1 MAVELGIDDNL
12 HQQLLALE
20 VLIQQTEKTSCA
32 PYDVIISASN
42 ITNVDG
48 IWPKRTIPMA

>member
-12 HQQLLALE
+12 HQQLLALK

-32 PYDVIISASN
+32 PYDEIMSANN
-42 ITNVDG
+42 IPNVDG